1 MQGSVGDAGHDGSI
15 GHAQVL
21 DAAHLQLRVQ
31 HRAVVATHGAGAALV
46 IGRRAIAADIRLQ
59 IRHPLNLGPGQQF
72 PVNMFYDRRLTHHL
86 AHTRHRG

>member
-1 MQGSVGDAGHDGSI
+1 MKDEKVNEQTQCDPAPFRQGLA
-15 GHAQVL
+15 L
-21 DAAHLQLRVQ
+21 DSEGNIM
-31 HRAVVATHGAGAALV
+31 VVDNGNH
-46 IGRRAIAADIRLQ
+46 RLQ